1 MASSMGRFCSAYL
14 NISRTNG
21 PQKPHRLKDH
31 LRASQKYCEQFQPR
45 VDAQLP
51 VERVVYGL
59 VPSDNMSDKSVD
71 PHSPEPSKADA
82 EQQGAQTAVNPTIS
96 TGEPHQTAGESSSIL
111 ALNPARKAW
120 RVIATLLVF
129 GSLTAGQIIHT
140 NDWFPLG
147 TLSQYSYGRPL
158 DAPTRA
164 VRVMAINTDGE
175 EVRVPLSVKGSGV
188 QRAELEGQ
196 LDRILEDPSIL
207 EAIARSWHGLHPDKP
222 QYVELRLERVT
233 HYIKDG
239 IPTGESDVEIL
250 TNWTV
255 AGNYQQETK

>member
-1 MASSMGRFCSAYL
+1 M
-14 NISRTNG
+14 
-21 PQKPHRLKDH
+21 
-31 LRASQKYCEQFQPR
+31 
-45 VDAQLP
+45 DAQLP
-51 VERVVYGL
+51 VERVVYVL
-59 VPSDNMSDKSVD
+59 VPSDNMNDKSVD
-71 PHSPEPSKADA
+71 PHSPKPSEADA
-82 EQQGAQTAVNPTIS
+82 EQQGAQTTAHPAIS
-96 TGEPHQTAGESSSIL
+96 TGELHRAVGDSSAIP
-111 ALNPARKAW
+111 ALNRARKAW
-120 RVIATLLVF
+120 RITATLLVF
-129 GSLTAGQIIHT
+129 GILTAGQIVHT

-175 EVRVPLSVKGSGV
+175 EVRVPLSVTGSGV

-207 EAIARSWHGLHPDKP
+207 EAIARSWHGLHPDQP

-239 IPTGESDVEIL
+239 VPTGESDVEIL